1 MPTYIFHD
9 TRSDEY
15 WEELC
20 SISAM
25 TEFLK
30 ENPHVK
36 QVPQAPSI
44 VAGVTIKDKTDGGWN
59 ETLSRVA
66 EANPYSAL
74 ADKHGAKDSKSVVRR
89 NLVNK
94 HFRGKK

>member
-9 TRSDEY
+9 TESDEY

-36 QVPQAPSI
+36 QVPQAPMI
-44 VAGVTIKDKTDGGWN
+44 VTGVSIKDKTDGGWN
-59 ETLSRVA
+59 ETLQKVA
-66 EANPYSAL
+66 ESNPYSPL
-74 ADKHGAKDSKSVVRR
+74 AEKHGAKDSKSVVRR

>member
-1 MPTYIFHD
+1 MPTYIFHNKE
-9 TRSDEY
+9 TDEY

-25 TEFLK
+25 MEFLK
-30 ENPHVK
+30 ENPHIK
-36 QVPQAPSI
+36 QVPQAPMI
-44 VAGVTIKDKTDGGWN
+44 VTGVNIKNKLDGGWN

-66 EANPYSAL
+66 ESNPYSPL
-74 ADKHGAKDSKSVVRR
+74 AEKHGATDSKSVVRR

>member
-9 TRSDEY
+9 TEKDEY

-20 SISAM
+20 KISEM
-25 TEFLK
+25 QEFLK
-30 ENPHVK
+30 ENPNV
-36 QVPQAPSI
+36 QNVLQAPN
-44 VAGVTIKDKTDGGWN
+44 VVTGVSIKDKSDGGWN

-66 EANPYSAL
+66 DANPYSPL
-74 ADKHGAKDSKSVVRR
+74 ADKHGSKDSKSVQRR

-94 HFRGKK
+94 HMRGKK

>member
-9 TRSDEY
+9 TEKDEY

-20 SISAM
+20 SISTM

-30 ENPHVK
+30 ENTHVK
-36 QVPQAPSI
+36 QVPQSPMIVTGVSI
-44 VAGVTIKDKTDGGWN
+44 KYKTDAGWN

-66 EANPYSAL
+66 ESNPYSPL
-74 ADKHGAKDSKSVVRR
+74 AEKHGTKDSKSVVRR